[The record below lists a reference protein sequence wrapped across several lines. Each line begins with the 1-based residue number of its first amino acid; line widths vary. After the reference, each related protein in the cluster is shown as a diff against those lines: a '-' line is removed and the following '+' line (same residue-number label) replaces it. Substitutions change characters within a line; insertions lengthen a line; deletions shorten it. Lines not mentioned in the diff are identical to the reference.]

1 MSWVRQ
7 RWDVR
12 GGALVMLG
20 IKLRDTCAILDK
32 PLREISGPN
41 DPYHIVA
48 IKRRNETIIPG
59 GNETLTTRRP
69 RLLYD
74 YERIYTLRFANSQA
88 KSTTLMLK
96 NVYDNG
102 WWTHSRALCK
112 NYA

>member
-48 IKRRNETIIPG
+48 IKRRNENHYSWWKRDT
-59 GNETLTTRRP
+59 TTRRP
-69 RLLYD
+69 RLL
-74 YERIYTLRFANSQA
+74 L
-88 KSTTLMLK
+88 
-96 NVYDNG
+96 
-102 WWTHSRALCK
+102 
-112 NYA
+112 